1 MPDKITINLKILD
14 WWISW
19 LEDDYK
25 IFMLLD
31 INGELNLI
39 SRFLEDS

>member
-1 MPDKITINLKILD
+1 MPNKITINLKILD

-31 INGELNLI
+31 INGELTLI
-39 SRFLEDS
+39 SRLLKDS